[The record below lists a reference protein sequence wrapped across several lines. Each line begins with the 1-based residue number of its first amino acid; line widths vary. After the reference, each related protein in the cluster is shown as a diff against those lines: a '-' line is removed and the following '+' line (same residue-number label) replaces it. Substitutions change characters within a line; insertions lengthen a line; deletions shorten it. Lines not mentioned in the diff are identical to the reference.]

1 MHFPPIEIPKIS
13 LYHIFFYNFAK
24 NLQIV
29 QPELIRIQQLC
40 FSFYFIDMLSVA
52 KITSLH
58 SNKQTIQKTE
68 LISLIENGWCPRIFT
83 LECSRILIL
92 KSTWE
97 TSSSFHH
104 SIKIGLRW
112 TSKHVGVRLQNNQR
126 TRNYYLEE
134 WYRDAV
140 NYICSYFVFCW
151 SAFFGTV
158 MIKKIIALSLPPPS
172 IWPDV

>member
-1 MHFPPIEIPKIS
+1 MTS
-13 LYHIFFYNFAK
+13 LYIW
-24 NLQIV
+24 
-29 QPELIRIQQLC
+29 QLC
-40 FSFYFIDMLSVA
+40 FSFYFIDMLSAA

-58 SNKQTIQKTE
+58 SNKQTIQKDRTN
-68 LISLIENGWCPRIFT
+68 LLANRWAPRIFT

-112 TSKHVGVRLQNNQR
+112 TSKHVGVWLQNNPR

-134 WYRDAV
+134 CYRDAV
-140 NYICSYFVFCW
+140 NYVYILYVLCW
-151 SAFFGTV
+151 YSFFGAV
-158 MIKKIIALSLPPPS
+158 MMKQIAL
-172 IWPDV
+172 